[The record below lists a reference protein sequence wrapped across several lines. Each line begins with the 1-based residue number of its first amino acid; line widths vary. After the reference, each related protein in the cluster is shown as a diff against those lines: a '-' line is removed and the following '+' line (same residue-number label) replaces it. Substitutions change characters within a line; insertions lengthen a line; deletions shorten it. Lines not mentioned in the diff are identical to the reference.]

1 MIFPGMIIPD
11 PSWPKVCLD
20 LRRIPPIIIHYHNAT
35 TIIISAISISTK
47 ILSTLA
53 RQVQVLPIDKA
64 RLGNSKS
71 MGGERRCFFSLE
83 GEWWNRG
90 CRCLIFFLTLWD
102 FRFLFPTCSSKPRW
116 AQRGY
121 SWHASRSQCHGPQK
135 RAPQTS
141 SCSREVCAMQS
152 RDCTSI
158 REAFLDALDKQLE
171 GIVSAVQPDS

>member
-1 MIFPGMIIPD
+1 MQP
-11 PSWPKVCLD
+11 PSSFQQFQY
-20 LRRIPPIIIHYHNAT
+20 R
-35 TIIISAISISTK
+35 TK
-47 ILSTLA
+47 TLSTLA

-64 RLGNSKS
+64 RLETQRVWVAKDDV
-71 MGGERRCFFSLE
+71 FLE

-90 CRCLIFFLTLWD
+90 CWILFFLTLWD
-102 FRFLFPTCSSKPRW
+102 FRCLFPTCSSKPW

-135 RAPQTS
+135 PAPQTS

-158 REAFLDALDKQLE
+158 REAFLNALDEKLK
-171 GIVSAVQPDS
+171 GIVSVEPTRFLNCLFNVNGIQVTLGGDLWQATDLFCQTS